1 MQEKDMNEVR
11 FEKYYDKYQNENK
24 VFDISTLLPCRLVL
38 FLHRKRAN
46 YFACILKR
54 CFEASFELPS
64 IADHAWDKNANIC
77 WIKESFPKDIE
88 EFLISDKCNENE
100 INDEECDSENEGNT
114 YHSKPTR
121 IKEN

>member
-1 MQEKDMNEVR
+1 M
-11 FEKYYDKYQNENK
+11 
-24 VFDISTLLPCRLVL
+24 
-38 FLHRKRAN
+38 
-46 YFACILKR
+46 KR

-64 IADHAWDKNANIC
+64 VADHAWDKNANIC

-114 YHSKPTR
+114 F
-121 IKEN
+121 